1 MRNAI
6 KKQEN
11 HANLAA
17 VALTGIVF
25 TGVVLLM
32 DIYAMILVLEQKH
45 EFAQHSSINTEHSL
59 LFVVVTVAFDALP
72 IFYSGITLIYLRS
85 LLCTRNS
92 RVLRAWFK
100 ACFYPIL
107 ESNEVIDEREGQ
119 LGIVLTLCFAPLSCI
134 ATHSGYI
141 VVGWVSSHS
150 EHSASFAFLY
160 IFSFVYYFIIFR
172 HLYTAFPE
180 ERFDQCC
187 HEGYLI
193 IRLLKVLCKW
203 LGFACTCFWCCPCRC
218 WKTERFTHVE
228 MRDTN
233 DTPQENA
240 RPQDENIQP
249 SHVEMRDTNDTPQEN
264 ARPQDENIQPL
275 FNLHAFFT
283 AFWIGYFLVI
293 VEVAVVVGY
302 WLLPLTLHRAS
313 VNLYHYAQ
321 LAFVIITVL
330 ITYKFF
336 QAGIGP
342 KKILQAF
349 LNKFREL
356 RGANQAQDNLEDTV
370 AVGRVIGEVA
380 HTVITMNQA
389 RQNEKQPPVT
399 PADAA
404 AVEDPHQLV

>member
-1 MRNAI
+1 MIFFTRSISKPMRNAI

-92 RVLRAWFK
+92 RVLRAWFQ

-107 ESNEVIDEREGQ
+107 ESDEVIDEREGQ

-180 ERFDQCC
+180 ERYYQCC

-193 IRLLKVLCKW
+193 IRLLKELCIW
-203 LGFACTCFWCCPCRC
+203 LRLACSCFWCCPCRC
-218 WKTERFTHVE
+218 WKTERFTHHQGNNHVE
-228 MRDTN
+228 MRETN

-240 RPQDENIQP
+240 RTQDENIQP
-249 SHVEMRDTNDTPQEN
+249 S
-264 ARPQDENIQPL
+264 

-321 LAFVIITVL
+321 LAFVIITGL

-356 RGANQAQDNLEDTV
+356 KGGNQAPDNLEDTV

-404 AVEDPHQLV
+404 AVEDPRFNVN